1 MRGGWHGV
9 HWLMVGSWVVVS
21 VLIIHVGV
29 VIVWLISWWWGASL
43 KHKKKNH
50 KAQNLIQQKLSFTS
64 SEERKMPFASK
75 TNLHLI
81 KLLSHYH
88 KKFTEPEV

>member
-1 MRGGWHGV
+1 MRVLAWCPLADGGVWDGCFCFDYSCWRCHRV
-9 HWLMVGSWVVVS
+9 ADKLVVGCQ
-21 VLIIHVGV
+21 
-29 VIVWLISWWWGASL
+29 L
-43 KHKKKNH
+43 KTQKKNH